1 MSQVLA
7 PSRPRHGLSFRRL
20 LLAGVAI
27 GLLPSAAHAADEPAA
42 AAPAPPPEAAV
53 DEGDYG
59 APILV
64 TARRRAEKAQDV
76 PVALSVVGGDLVEQ
90 RGDYTLA
97 AVQQVA
103 PSLQLF
109 SFNPRN
115 TNINIRGLGSNVA
128 LTNDGLENGVGVYID
143 DVYYGR
149 VGASQFDLVDL
160 ERIEV
165 LRGPQGTL
173 FGKNTTAGAIN
184 ITTRQ
189 PSFDFGGQVEATL
202 GDYGFHQLRG
212 SVTGGLT
219 DWAAVRVSIADTH
232 RDGFLTNVHNGKK
245 IHDYDNFT
253 ARGQLLLT
261 QGEGFSLRLIGDY
274 AKQTLNCCV
283 RLPSTVFTTYDDG
296 NTIANNFAIR
306 AARAGYTP
314 LATDPFARKVD
325 VDGQFQ
331 ANMNQWGIS
340 GKADWDVGPVTLSS
354 ITAYRAWN
362 WYPRNDSDATSL
374 SVNTLNHQEN
384 NQRQFSQEFRVAS
397 NGDTRLSYVLG
408 AYYFWQII
416 NGSGAAGYGVDA
428 PLWLF
433 PNADPVVSN
442 AAVNGFVARSS
453 SNPETKS
460 AALFGQA
467 SYAIIPDSLSLT
479 LGLRYTHE
487 KKQGSYSQ
495 WWAEGNDLSSLTAAQ
510 RTAAI
515 ALRNSLN
522 PITSYSTGFTDN
534 SLSGLATLSYKVT
547 PDVLVYATYSRGNK
561 SGGLNLTNIPAGVSP
576 DVGGEKVDNYE
587 AGVKSQFWGGK
598 ATLNAAA
605 FWTNIFDYQTAIT
618 EQIVG
623 TNSTRNYITNIPEAR
638 ARGFELDGA
647 LALSRYVN
655 LNASLAYTDAY
666 YVDFKNGPT
675 PVEALNPTTGG
686 SAVTD
691 LSGKPLS
698 GVPEWS
704 WSAGG
709 DFAIPLGTTK
719 WGDAQFYGR
728 ADYSWRSSYYTAVS
742 DSRYSL
748 VPSYGVANARI
759 GVRLDDGLIDLSL
772 WAKNL
777 FDKDYV
783 DTLSVANTG
792 LVTATVGDPRTIGV
806 TLRSKF

>member
-1 MSQVLA
+1 MSSFFTLQRPQSRVISRALLMTGSMLVLLSPA
-7 PSRPRHGLSFRRL
+7 PTM
-20 LLAGVAI
+20 AQ
-27 GLLPSAAHAADEPAA
+27 E
-42 AAPAPPPEAAV
+42 PAPPAPQAAA
-53 DEGDYG
+53 DDGDAG
-59 APILV
+59 SPIVV
-64 TARRRAEKAQDV
+64 TARRREENAQDV
-76 PVALSVVGGDLVEQ
+76 PVALSVVGGDLVEA

-97 AVQQVA
+97 AVQQIA

-149 VGASQFDLVDL
+149 VGSSQFDLVDL
-160 ERIEV
+160 DRIEV

-184 ITTRQ
+184 ITTRE
-189 PSFDFGGQVEATL
+189 PSFDFGGQAEATL
-202 GDYGFHQLRG
+202 GDYGFHQVRG
-212 SVTGGLT
+212 SVTGPLT
-219 DWAAVRVSIADTH
+219 DWAAARISIADTH
-232 RDGFLTNVHNGKK
+232 RDGFLTNVHDGRKV
-245 IHDYDNFT
+245 HDYDNFT
-253 ARGQLLLT
+253 ARGQLLLKPSDS
-261 QGEGFSLRLIGDY
+261 FSLRLIGDY
-274 AKQTLNCCV
+274 GKQTLHCCV
-283 RLPSTVFTTYDDG
+283 RLPSTVFTRYDDG
-296 NTIANNFAIR
+296 TTIANNFGIR

-314 LATDPFARKVD
+314 LPNDPFARRVD
-325 VDGQFQ
+325 VDGAFQ
-331 ANMNQWGIS
+331 AKMNQWGVS
-340 GKADWDVGPVTLSS
+340 GKADWDLGPVTLSS
-354 ITAYRAWN
+354 ITAYRKWN
-362 WYPRNDSDATSL
+362 WHPRNDSDATSL
-374 SVNTLNHQEN
+374 SVNMLNHQEN
-384 NQRQFSQEFRVAS
+384 RQRQFSQELRLGS
-397 NGDTRLSYVLG
+397 NGDGRLSYVVG

-416 NGSGAAGYGVDA
+416 KGSGAAGYGPDA

-433 PNADPVVSN
+433 PTADPVVSN

-453 SNPETKS
+453 SDPETKS

-467 SYAIIPDSLSLT
+467 TYDLVPKRLSLT
-479 LGLRYTHE
+479 IGLRYSHE
-487 KKQGSYSQ
+487 RKRGSFSQ
-495 WWAEGNDLSSLTAAQ
+495 WWAEGNDLSGLTAAQ
-510 RTAAI
+510 RTSAI

-522 PITSYSTGFTDN
+522 PVIGYSTGFTDN
-534 SLSGLATLSYKVT
+534 SLSGLVTLSYKVT
-547 PDVLVYATYSRGNK
+547 PDILTYASYSRGNK

-587 AGVKSQFWGGK
+587 AGIKSQFWSGK

-623 TNSTRNYITNIPEAR
+623 TNSTRNYITNIPQAR
-638 ARGFELDGA
+638 ARGFEVDSA
-647 LALSRYVN
+647 LAVSRHVN
-655 LNASLAYTDAY
+655 LNASVAYTDATY
-666 YVDFKNGPT
+666 IDFKNGPT
-675 PVEALNPTTGG
+675 PVESLNPTTGG
-686 SAVTD
+686 SPVTD

-698 GVPEWS
+698 GVPKWS

-709 DFAIPLGTTK
+709 DFAVPLGATVL
-719 WGDAQFYGR
+719 GDAEFYGR

-759 GVRLDDGLIDLSL
+759 GVRLEDASLDLSL

-792 LVTATVGDPRTIGV
+792 LVTATVGDPRTIGITV
-806 TLRSKF
+806 RSKF

>member
-1 MSQVLA
+1 MPFLSSSPRL
-7 PSRPRHGLSFRRL
+7 PSPIAARSL
-20 LLAGVAI
+20 LLAGAAFT
-27 GLLPSAAHAADEPAA
+27 LLHAAALAA
-42 AAPAPPPEAAV
+42 QTPNASPEAPEAAGTEEDFAGGIV
-53 DEGDYG
+53 
-59 APILV
+59 V
-64 TARRRAEKAQDV
+64 TARRRAEDAQDV
-76 PVALSVVGGDLVEQ
+76 PVALSVVGGDLFEQ
-90 RGDYTLA
+90 RGDYALA

-160 ERIEV
+160 QQIEV

-189 PSFDFGGQVEATL
+189 PEFAFGGQAEATL

-212 SVTGGLT
+212 SVTGPIA
-219 DWAAVRVSIADTH
+219 DWAAARISVADTH
-232 RDGFLTNVHNGKK
+232 RDGFLRNVHDGRRV
-245 IHDYDNFT
+245 HDYDNFT
-253 ARGQLLLT
+253 ARGQLLLKPDDSFT
-261 QGEGFSLRLIGDY
+261 VRLIGDY

-296 NTIANNFAIR
+296 TAIANNFNQR

-314 LATDPFARKVD
+314 LPADPFARTVD
-325 VDGQFQ
+325 VDAHFQ
-331 ANMNQWGIS
+331 ANMTQWGVS
-340 GKADWDVGPVTLSS
+340 GKADWDLGPVTLTSV
-354 ITAYRAWN
+354 TAYRKWN
-362 WYPRNDSDATSL
+362 WNPANDADSTPL
-374 SVNTLNHQEN
+374 SVNTLAQQANR
-384 NQRQFSQEFRVAS
+384 QRQFSQELRLGN
-397 NGDTRLSYVLG
+397 NGEGRLHYTIG

-416 NGSGAAGYGVDA
+416 NGYGASGYGSDA
-428 PLWLF
+428 PNWLF
-433 PNADPVVSN
+433 PNADPAVSN
-442 AAVNGFVARSS
+442 AAVSGFVARST

-467 SYAIIPDSLSLT
+467 SYDLIPDRLSLT

-487 KKQGSYSQ
+487 KKQGSFNQ
-495 WWAEGNDLSSLTAAQ
+495 WWAQGNDLSSLSVAQ
-510 RTAAI
+510 RAAAI
-515 ALRNSLN
+515 TLRNSLA
-522 PITSYSTGFTDN
+522 PVASYSVGFTDD

-547 PDVLVYATYSRGNK
+547 PDILVYASYSRGNK
-561 SGGLNLTNIPAGVSP
+561 SGGLNLTNNPAGVSAA
-576 DVGGEKVDNYE
+576 VGPEKVDNYE
-587 AGVKSQFWGGK
+587 AGIKSQFWDGK
-598 ATLNAAA
+598 LTLNGAA
-605 FWTNIFDYQTAIT
+605 FWTDIFDYQTAIV
-618 EQIVG
+618 EQIAG
-623 TNSTRNYITNIPEAR
+623 SNASRNYITNIPQAR
-638 ARGFELDGA
+638 ARGFELDSA
-647 LALSRYVN
+647 LALSSHVN
-655 LNASLAYTDAY
+655 LNASLAYTDAT
-666 YVDFKNGPT
+666 YVDFRNGPT

-686 SAVTD
+686 SPVSD

-698 GVPEWS
+698 GVPSWS

-709 DFAIPLGTTK
+709 DFAVPLGETAL
-719 WGDAQFYGR
+719 GSAEFYGR

-748 VPSYGVANARI
+748 VPSYGIANARI
-759 GVRLDDGLIDLSL
+759 GFRTEDGAFDLSI

-777 FDKDYV
+777 FDRDYV

-792 LVTATVGDPRTIGV
+792 LVTATVGDPRTAGV
-806 TLRSKF
+806 TLRTKF